1 MKNNTAQTGQAP
13 RQPAPG
19 KLGTF
24 AGVFTPSVLTI
35 LGIILFLRL
44 GFVVGSA
51 GLERALLILLL
62 ANGIVMFLAQSIS
75 IAFYCI
81 GFGEVLAALIS
92 ADNIKVFAQ
101 LVAAAAVSTALLF
114 AVYQYLKRTS
124 GPARWAD
131 SQRAY
136 RLQQVREHL
145 LAAGAVSVL
154 REIRQAGMTTPVLML
169 TAKREIGDRI
179 KGLDL
184 GADDYLAKPFSLDE
198 LLARIR
204 ALFRRSGGQAES
216 VLQVKDLRLDTVSRE
231 VTKAGKPVELTAREF
246 SILEF
251 LFYNKNRAV
260 SRFSLAEHVWGD
272 AFDPFSMS
280 NFMDVHIKN
289 LRRKIG
295 DPDHGTIIRTIRGV
309 GYIIKDDAE

>member
-1 MKNNTAQTGQAP
+1 MRILVVDDEKTLLGQ
-13 RQPAPG
+13 
-19 KLGTF
+19 
-24 AGVFTPSVLTI
+24 
-35 LGIILFLRL
+35 
-44 GFVVGSA
+44 
-51 GLERALLILLL
+51 LERALE
-62 ANGIVMFLAQSIS
+62 GQRYMV
-75 IAFYCI
+75 
-81 GFGEVLAALIS
+81 ETALDGQE
-92 ADNIKVFAQ
+92 ALDKVFETPFD
-101 LVAAAAVSTALLF
+101 LIILDIMLPKKDG
-114 AVYQYLKRTS
+114 L
-124 GPARWAD
+124 
-131 SQRAY
+131 
-136 RLQQVREHL
+136 
-145 LAAGAVSVL
+145 SVL
-154 REIRQAGMTTPVLML
+154 REIRQAEMTTPVLML
-169 TAKREIGDRI
+169 TARGEIGDKI

-231 VTKAGKPVELTAREF
+231 VTKGGQSVELTAREF

-295 DPDHGTIIRTIRGV
+295 DSGQGTIIRTIRGV